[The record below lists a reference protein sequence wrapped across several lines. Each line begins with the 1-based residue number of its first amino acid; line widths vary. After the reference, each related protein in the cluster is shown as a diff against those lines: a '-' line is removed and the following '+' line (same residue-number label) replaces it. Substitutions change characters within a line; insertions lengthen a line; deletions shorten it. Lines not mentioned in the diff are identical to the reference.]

1 MPRKRPSARKR
12 GAAKPGPAKARKPEA
27 RKPKA
32 RKPKAQEIARRRL
45 PPSPIVFE
53 QPGSLSFAILLEAKR
68 AREEASRN
76 DTPS

>member
-1 MPRKRPSARKR
+1 MRKR
-12 GAAKPGPAKARKPEA
+12 GAGKPGPAKARKPKA

-32 RKPKAQEIARRRL
+32 RKPKAQEKIARRRL

-68 AREEASRN
+68 AREAASRN
-76 DTPS
+76 ETPQ

>member
-1 MPRKRPSARKR
+1 MRKR
-12 GAAKPGPAKARKPEA
+12 GAAKPGPAKARKPKA

-32 RKPKAQEIARRRL
+32 RKPKAQEKIAQRRL

-68 AREEASRN
+68 ARNNLRPLQQA
-76 DTPS
+76 